1 MHYRQCSSAY
11 IMCLAWC
18 LLIQQ
23 HCTIGSAA
31 VLTSRSTIVIC
42 IIFELLFSFIAATN
56 IVTTNWNS
64 INIFISQYLYCK
76 LNLPEHR
83 AIIRG
88 GREAMLRHIFA
99 IKQVYSKFKQFPL
112 VKLDY
117 SLLKKILPP
126 HFQNTKEHLQYSEK
140 WSENLKWFKIE
151 KKSLIFIF
159 HYCFKNTI

>member
-1 MHYRQCSSAY
+1 MFMGTWVMLNHGFWNHITLSFWEKAGNSNSGAYLCKHWCTIGSVAY

-23 HCTIGSAA
+23 HCTIGRAA

-83 AIIRG
+83 AIVRG
-88 GREAMLRHIFA
+88 SREAMLRLIFA
-99 IKQVYSKFKQFPL
+99 IKQV
-112 VKLDY
+112 
-117 SLLKKILPP
+117 
-126 HFQNTKEHLQYSEK
+126 
-140 WSENLKWFKIE
+140 
-151 KKSLIFIF
+151 
-159 HYCFKNTI
+159 